1 VSMMAKP
8 GTSSKYRLTV
18 LVLAGG
24 GFALSY
30 AIGSGSSATTVSVS
44 NPNEISERIF
54 LSEEPAQD
62 YSRFQHKNPQH
73 ARLPCLL
80 CHKRDDNSATPKF
93 SGHLP
98 CAGCHKEQ
106 FADNKHPICTICHT
120 ATGLKRF
127 PGLRSFN
134 VRFDHAKHKQTN
146 CATCHK
152 PSRGGVA
159 LSMPSGLNAH
169 TTCYQCHGPRTEVG
183 GRNIGSCN
191 VCHSS
196 GRSARNSDWAR
207 AFAVNF
213 NHAEHRTRG
222 LNCNS
227 CHTVRAGL
235 PRGRQVTSP
244 LASMHF
250 APARAQSCAGCHNNI
265 RAFGGNDFSDC
276 RRCHEGRTFKF

>member
-1 VSMMAKP
+1 MMVKP
-8 GTSSKYRLTV
+8 RRPSKYRLTV

-24 GFALSY
+24 SFALLY
-30 AIGSGSSATTVSVS
+30 AIGLGSSATKKVSVS
-44 NPNEISERIF
+44 NPDELSERIP
-54 LSEEPAQD
+54 LSEEAAQD

-134 VRFDHAKHKQTN
+134 VGFDHAKHKQTN

-191 VCHSS
+191 VCHSA
-196 GRSARNSDWAR
+196 GRPVRNSNWAR
-207 AFAVNF
+207 AFKVNF
-213 NHAEHRTRG
+213 NHAEHRARG

-227 CHTVRAGL
+227 CHSVRAGL

-250 APARAQSCAGCHNNI
+250 APARAQSCAGCHNNA
-265 RAFGGNDFSDC
+265 RALGGDDFSDC
-276 RRCHEGRTFKF
+276 KRCHEGKTFKF